1 MYCDTAIFA
10 ITIKFA
16 FSSII
21 CDLFFLISRDMCN
34 KQLTS

>member
-10 ITIKFA
+10 IAIKFA

-21 CDLFFLISRDMCN
+21 CDLLFRDMCN